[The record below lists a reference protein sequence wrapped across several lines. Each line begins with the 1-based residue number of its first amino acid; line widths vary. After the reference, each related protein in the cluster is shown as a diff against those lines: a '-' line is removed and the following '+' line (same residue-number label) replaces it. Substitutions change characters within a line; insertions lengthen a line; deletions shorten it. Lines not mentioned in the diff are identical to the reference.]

1 MYHWGLT
8 PSVAIWNSPKRSFA
22 ASHPLRG
29 ANCHKA
35 KNKIP
40 LKRALFSPSYSRRYK
55 LAYPNGS
62 MKTKMPEIR
71 GFRAF
76 LAL

>member
-1 MYHWGLT
+1 MNKAVGIRQNGVLT
-8 PSVAIWNSPKRSFA
+8 
-22 ASHPLRG
+22 HPIPCGG

-40 LKRALFSPSYSRRYK
+40 LKQALFSSPYFRRYK